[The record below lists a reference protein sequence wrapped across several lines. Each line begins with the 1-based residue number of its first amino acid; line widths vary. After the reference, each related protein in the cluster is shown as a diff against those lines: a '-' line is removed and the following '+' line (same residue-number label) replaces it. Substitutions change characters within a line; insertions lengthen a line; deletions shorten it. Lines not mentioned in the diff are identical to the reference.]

1 MADEIEIPC
10 LSFDLA
16 RLAGIPG
23 AQQLQANFRDLRDF
37 SKKLSLY
44 LEAAAEAI
52 TGDDVWT
59 ERAANTDIISHI
71 QTWLEADGV
80 TAVPEAT
87 GGTGGQFI
95 TDLWVDPADHAI
107 VASRAH
113 VAGAGVV
120 FDNADAWITVNLV
133 GGVWEIG
140 HAHAQA
146 AVTQLATSGFLY
158 NLGVDDREHVVGP
171 GQVGVIIGDGDRIDT
186 ENNVAGV
193 GSFLVKHLAHG
204 ATSHYAGTGGTA
216 MVLRKLGL
224 DDVDH
229 VNCDDVT
236 EGALI
241 GDTWINVADGV
252 PDITLTHKGPGAHT
266 AYVGGSVAGKYIQK
280 ISLDAVKHVV
290 DVVELDLPAGGGT
303 TYTSGDEWIAV
314 DAGTHE
320 ITHDI
325 PSTPVTS
332 ALGGTS
338 GKMLGTLNI
347 DAKNHSISVV
357 EKWVPTVDI
366 VSDAYGQPVLDVT
379 ETDNAGEHT
388 YSVEHITN
396 TNFALPIGVG
406 GGVTFFIVDGLGATK
421 TLSFDWAGHLY
432 HTTLSTV

>member
-16 RLAGIPG
+16 NLAGIAG
-23 AQQLQANFRDLRDF
+23 AKQLQANFRDLRDF
-37 SKKLSLY
+37 SKKLNLY

-113 VAGAGVV
+113 VAGAAVV

-133 GGVWEIG
+133 AGVWEIG
-140 HAHAQA
+140 HNTVQA
-146 AVTQLATSGFLY
+146 MTDAIAAPGEGFLVS
-158 NLGVDDREHVVGP
+158 VDVDARAHVAGASA
-171 GQVGVIIGDGDRIDT
+171 GVIEGDFWIKQTWVGASKKYT
-186 ENNVAGV
+186 LEHEAHNVG
-193 GSFLVKHLAHG
+193 
-204 ATSHYAGTGGTA
+204 THYAGTGGTA
-216 MVLRKLGL
+216 MVLRKIGL
-224 DDVDH
+224 DAADH

-252 PDITLTHKGPGAHT
+252 PDITLTHKAHGPNTHFI
-266 AYVGGSVAGKYIQK
+266 GGVTGEAIYK
-280 ISLDAVKHVV
+280 IPLDAADHV
-290 DVVELDLPAGGGT
+290 DCDSVETIAVGGGGT